1 MRCCS
6 EVDVL
11 GSGERLVQDAAPAH
25 LDGLLLQ
32 VADNGVL
39 GEGDGARIGVLAP
52 CDDIEQCGLP
62 RPVGAHQGHP
72 VASCHA
78 HTHILEQDALAEGL
92 GHVVEGEYH
101 GRSA

>member
-1 MRCCS
+1 M
-6 EVDVL
+6 L

-32 VADNGVL
+32 VAHNGVL
-39 GEGDGARIGVLAP
+39 GEGDTALIGVLAP
-52 CDDIEQCGLP
+52 RDDLEQCGLP
-62 RPVGAHQGHP
+62 RPVRAHQRHP
-72 VASCHA
+72 VASGDA